1 MFGGENKI
9 IKTME
14 IEGMSCGHCSK
25 KVEMA
30 LKDLKEVKSVKVSL
44 ENKNAEIVLRKE
56 IEENSLRN
64 LIEDL
69 GYKVINIK

>member
-1 MFGGENKI
+1 MFGGEKITKI
-9 IKTME
+9 IE
-14 IEGMSCGHCSK
+14 IEGMSCGHCTK

-30 LKDLKEVKSVKVSL
+30 LKDLKEVKRVNISL
-44 ENKNAEIVLRKE
+44 ENKNAEIVLKKE
-56 IEENSLRN
+56 IEDDILKN